1 MTAYGQEHGM
11 IVLKFGGTSVGSLER
26 VRNAADIIE
35 AQPQPRAV
43 VVSAASG
50 VTNLL
55 LEAAAKSASGDT
67 NRTAEMT
74 ASIRDKHLAIAA
86 GVSDEAERTALV
98 AELDQLH
105 AALDE
110 ALADVSAARELSP

>member
-1 MTAYGQEHGM
+1 M

-26 VRNAADIIE
+26 VRDAAAIAE
-35 AQPQPRAV
+35 AQPAPRAV

-55 LEAAAKSASGDT
+55 LEAAAKAAAGERERGAAIAAT
-67 NRTAEMT
+67 
-74 ASIRDKHLAIAA
+74 IRDKHLGIAA
-86 GVSDEAERTALV
+86 GIGDAAERTAAL

-110 ALADVSAARELSP
+110 ALAAV

>member
-1 MTAYGQEHGM
+1 M

-55 LEAAAKSASGDT
+55 LEAAARAASGER
-67 NRTAEMT
+67 NRVAEITA
-74 ASIRDKHLAIAA
+74 AIRDKHHGIAA
-86 GVSDEAERTALV
+86 GVSNEAERTALV

-105 AALDE
+105 AALDD
-110 ALADVSAARELSP
+110 ALSDVAS